1 MGLSERWQSIIR
13 SIKEGAGSSDGGGDA
28 GGPGRTGVSWY
39 RMMLPKGS
47 QKYVDWERSI
57 TVQADVTFNNEC
69 EALESAYMAKQEY
82 MPL

>member
-1 MGLSERWQSIIR
+1 
-13 SIKEGAGSSDGGGDA
+13 
-28 GGPGRTGVSWY
+28 
-39 RMMLPKGS
+39 MMLPKGS

-69 EALESAYMAKQEY
+69 EVLESAYMAKQEY